1 MGNRCNDDDNDVF
14 CREEEDDAD
23 KYAARRNSLAD
34 LCVIL
39 LHRLLLDMAGSVYAL
54 EMCFRGSID
63 TVQGAAEAY
72 NILCW
77 LAWAMPMRASS
88 SGRKMEAEQ
97 NNLRNLTQC
106 R

>member
-63 TVQGAAEAY
+63 TVQGAAEA
-72 NILCW
+72 
-77 LAWAMPMRASS
+77 
-88 SGRKMEAEQ
+88 
-97 NNLRNLTQC
+97 
-106 R
+106 

>member
-72 NILCW
+72 IILCW
-77 LAWAMPMRASS
+77 LAWAMPMRLPCVPHHLE
-88 SGRKMEAEQ
+88 GKWK
-97 NNLRNLTQC
+97 RNKISTQC

>member
-77 LAWAMPMRASS
+77 LDIWKENG
-88 SGRKMEAEQ
+88 SGTKY
-97 NNLRNLTQC
+97 LRNVDNSMVWYGT
-106 R
+106 